1 MKKSVVLLSVMACI
15 FAMFRYPS
23 VMINP
28 GQLLEGHKKIKDD
41 CSACHV
47 MFKGISSEKCI
58 SCHKLSEIGMKDIDS
73 TGADR
78 KSTLFHQNLSGQ
90 ECTACHTDHLGAN
103 PEKSYSGFTHE
114 MISNDVKNNCSSCH
128 KAKEDTLHS
137 MLSKDCSKCHNTDG
151 WKPADFNHDML
162 QVAAANCL
170 GCHKMPADLYH
181 EKFTEDCSQCHSTD
195 KWKPSTFDH
204 SKYFLLDKKHNAV
217 CITCHTNNNYGSYTC
232 YGCHEHSESKIAGEH
247 REEGIYNFSNCASC
261 HKSGNEHDIK
271 IPLEYRQG
279 NESQDKSGSK
289 KKEKKKK
296 SKEDDDD

>member
-28 GQLLEGHKKIKDD
+28 GQLLEGHKKIKND

-47 MFKGISSEKCI
+47 MFRGISSEKCI
-58 SCHKLSEIGMKDIDS
+58 SCHKLSEIGMKDRDS
-73 TGADR
+73 TRADR

-103 PEKSYSGFTHE
+103 PEKSFSGF
-114 MISNDVKNNCSSCH
+114 S
-128 KAKEDTLHS
+128 
-137 MLSKDCSKCHNTDG
+137 
-151 WKPADFNHDML
+151 HDML
-162 QVAAANCL
+162 QGAAANCL
-170 GCHKMPADLYH
+170 GCHKKPADLYH
-181 EKFTEDCSQCHSTD
+181 EKFTENCSHCHSTD

-204 SKYFLLDKKHNAV
+204 SKYFLLDKKHNAE